1 MNSFTTEE
9 LKDIYLGFLDKW
21 KDYKWS
27 SANSLIDKQYE
38 ADRKVMREIALIL
51 DQRESRV

>member
-21 KDYKWS
+21 KDYKWKQS
-27 SANSLIDKQYE
+27 TPLLDKQYE
-38 ADRKVMREIALIL
+38 ADRKVMKEIAQIL
-51 DQRESRV
+51 DQREPRV